1 MVDLDRIIR
10 GVLDREGWPTYT
22 DYPADRGGPTK
33 GGITLDTLSSWRQS
47 TAARPCRVEHLKLL
61 KEDEA
66 MSIIR
71 LRYVETNGIDR
82 IPDEGLQAQVI
93 DDSVLSGPFLA
104 VKDLQKAVSVS
115 VDGIIGPQTLGAI
128 SRVGYKTVCSRLVVE
143 RSLRLARHVAANP
156 DQLVFLVG
164 WLNRSLSFIL

>member
-1 MVDLDRIIR
+1 
-10 GVLDREGWPTYT
+10 
-22 DYPADRGGPTK
+22 
-33 GGITLDTLSSWRQS
+33 
-47 TAARPCRVEHLKLL
+47 VEHLKLL